1 MNFNKPKFWDNKF
14 NLFTFLLIPFSMIM
28 FIIIFLR
35 KKLIK
40 ELNFNLPIIC
50 VGNIY
55 LGGTG
60 KTPLSIFIAKEL
72 LRLGKRPLIVRKFY
86 NSHADEHA
94 LIKKEFK
101 NFLLCKNR
109 VSGIYEAEK
118 KKFDTVI
125 LDDGF
130 QDYKIKKNVN
140 IICFNQRQ
148 LIGNGL
154 LLPAGPLRENL
165 SSLKKAQ
172 IVLINGKKNIKF
184 EQKIL
189 KINKNLSIFYS
200 IYKPKNITRFK
211 NKKLYAVA
219 GIGNPNNFFQTLKDF
234 NLKVKKKFVF
244 PDHYQFSKN
253 ELLNIIEEAKDNNC
267 KVITTEKDYCRIK
280 KFNYRNFEYLKVS
293 LEIKNKKKFI
303 NKILRA
309 YA

>member
-1 MNFNKPKFWDNKF
+1 
-14 NLFTFLLIPFSMIM
+14 M
-28 FIIIFLR
+28 FVIIFLR

-40 ELNFNLPIIC
+40 EFNFNLPIIC

-72 LRLGKRPLIVRKFY
+72 LRLGKKPLIVRKFY
-86 NSHADEHA
+86 KSHVDEHI

-101 NFLLCKNR
+101 NFFLCKNR
-109 VSGIYEAEK
+109 VSGIHEAEK
-118 KKFDTVI
+118 KRFNTVI

-130 QDYKIKKNVN
+130 QDYKIKKNLN
-140 IICFNQRQ
+140 IICFNQKQ

-154 LLPAGPLRENL
+154 LIPAGPLRENL

-172 IVLINGKKNIKF
+172 IVLINGKKNNKF

-200 IYKPKNITRFK
+200 IYKPKNINRFK
-211 NKKLYAVA
+211 NKKLYAIA

-234 NLKVKKKFVF
+234 NLRVKKKFVF

-253 ELLNIIEEAKDNNC
+253 ELLNIIEEAKVNNC

-303 NKILRA
+303 NKILRV
-309 YA
+309 YD

>member
-1 MNFNKPKFWDNKF
+1 MNFNNPKFWDTKF
-14 NLFTFLLIPFSMIM
+14 NLITFFLIPFSIIT
-28 FIIIFLR
+28 FVIIFLR
-35 KKLIK
+35 KKIIK
-40 ELNFNLPIIC
+40 KINFNLPIIC

-72 LRLGKRPLIVRKFY
+72 LRIGKKPLIVRKFY
-86 NSHADEHA
+86 NSHLDEHS

-101 NFLLCKNR
+101 NFLLCENR
-109 VSGIYEAEK
+109 VSGIFKAK
-118 KKFDTVI
+118 QRNFDTVI

-130 QDYKIKKNVN
+130 QDYKIKKNLN

-154 LLPAGPLRENL
+154 LLPAGPLRESL

-172 IVLINGKKNIKF
+172 LVLINGKRNIKF
-184 EQKIL
+184 ERKIL

-200 IYKPKNITRFK
+200 CYKPINIRKFK
-211 NKKLYAVA
+211 KKKLYAIA

-234 NLKVKKKFVF
+234 NLDVKKKFFF

-253 ELLNIIEEAKDNNC
+253 EILKIIEEAKDNNC
-267 KVITTEKDYCRIK
+267 KVIMTEKDYYRIK
-280 KFNYRNFEYLKVS
+280 KFNNRNLEYLKVS

-303 NKILRA
+303 DKILEA

>member
-118 KKFDTVI
+118 KKFNTVI

-130 QDYKIKKNVN
+130 QDYKIKKNLN
-140 IICFNQRQ
+140 IICFNQKQ

-154 LLPAGPLRENL
+154 LIPAGPLRENL

-172 IVLINGKKNIKF
+172 IVLINGKKNNKF

-200 IYKPKNITRFK
+200 IYKPKNINRFK
-211 NKKLYAVA
+211 NKKLYAIA

-234 NLKVKKKFVF
+234 NLRVKKKFVF

-253 ELLNIIEEAKDNNC
+253 ELLNIIEEAKVNNC